1 MPSTPDTTP
10 PLTAAPALTRP
21 ADPTRPEGPTRP
33 ADPLPEVRTERIGTS
48 LLITLDR
55 PRARNAVNAAVA
67 AQLASTLDEL
77 AGDPALRA
85 GVLTGAGGTF
95 SAGMDLKAA
104 LAGESPEIPGRGF
117 GGLTETVTAKPL
129 IAAVE
134 GWAMGGGFEL
144 ALACDLIVAADDAR
158 FGLPEV
164 KRGLIAA
171 GGGAIRLPK
180 RIPYH
185 LAMELLLTGE
195 PVSGERA
202 GLLGIANRVVPAGEA
217 VTTALELAARLAAN
231 APLAL
236 AAVKKIAH
244 AADGVP
250 EPAAFAAQRDELAAL
265 AASADVREGMT
276 AFAERRA
283 PVWQGK

>member
-1 MPSTPDTTP
+1 MSTS
-10 PLTAAPALTRP
+10 
-21 ADPTRPEGPTRP
+21 
-33 ADPLPEVRTERIGTS
+33 EVRTERIGST
-48 LLITLDR
+48 LLITIDR

-67 AQLASTLDEL
+67 TGLAAALDEL
-77 AGDPALRA
+77 EADPALRA
-85 GVLTGAGGTF
+85 GILTGADGTF

-104 LAGESPEIPGRGF
+104 LRGESPEVDGRGF
-117 GGLTETVTAKPL
+117 GGLTEAEPVKPL

-144 ALACDLIVAADDAR
+144 ALACDLIIAAEDAT

-171 GGGAIRLPK
+171 GGGVIRLPK

-185 LAMELLLTGE
+185 LAMEFLLTGE
-195 PVSGERA
+195 PVTGRRA
-202 GLLGIANRVVPAGEA
+202 GELGLVNRVTATGDATA
-217 VTTALELAARLAAN
+217 VALQLAEQLALN

-236 AAVKKIAH
+236 AAVKKIVR
-244 AADGVP
+244 AAGGMP
-250 EPAAFAAQRDELAAL
+250 EAEAFAVQREEMGAL
-265 AASADVREGMT
+265 MTSADVREGMT

-283 PVWQGK
+283 PQWIGE

>member
-1 MPSTPDTTP
+1 MHSTT
-10 PLTAAPALTRP
+10 
-21 ADPTRPEGPTRP
+21 
-33 ADPLPEVRTERIGTS
+33 EVRTETIGSS
-48 LLITLDR
+48 LLITIDR

-67 AQLASTLDEL
+67 AGLSTALDQLEA
-77 AGDPALRA
+77 DPGLRA

-117 GGLTETVTAKPL
+117 GGLTQARTTKPL

-164 KRGLIAA
+164 SRGLIAA
-171 GGGAIRLPK
+171 GGGVIRLPK

-195 PVSGERA
+195 PVTGERA
-202 GLLGIANRVVPAGEA
+202 GRLGIANRVVPAGETVA
-217 VTTALELAARLAAN
+217 AALQLAERTAQN

-236 AAVKKIAH
+236 AAVKELVR
-244 AADGVP
+244 AADGAP
-250 EPAAFAAQRDELAAL
+250 EEEAFAVQARQMARL

-276 AFAERRA
+276 AFTERRS
-283 PVWQGK
+283 PVWQGR